1 MSIKIIFIIVFL
13 FILFSLGSALFHLV
27 IRKNTE
33 DSAKTVKALSYRIG
47 MSLVLF
53 ILLYIALITGMIKPE
68 GIGAR
73 IHMQKLQNSI
83 LQTPEVS
90 E

>member
-1 MSIKIIFIIVFL
+1 MSIKIIFIIIFL

-27 IRKNTE
+27 IRKE
-33 DSAKTVKALSYRIG
+33 KHDSAKTVKALSYRIG

-73 IHMQKLQNSI
+73 IQMQKQQKLVADTS
-83 LQTPEVS
+83 QTP
-90 E
+90 